1 MELINKIKTVCDL
14 VIHCKNAK
22 VTPKACAEMIFD
34 TIDGDT
40 KPREI
45 LAECMLIA
53 RDLHNGYNQEYGRYG
68 DNVTKQILNQI

>member
-1 MELINKIKTVCDL
+1 MELIIKIKTVGDL
-14 VIHCKNAK
+14 VRHCKNAR
-22 VTPKACAEMIFD
+22 VTPKACAEMIFH
-34 TIDGDT
+34 TIDCDT

-68 DNVTKQILNQI
+68 DSVTKQILNQI